1 MLSTTILNHPRS
13 PFPYPCYQLNI
24 RSPLTIHPQQSS
36 SDLCSVYTRGQ
47 QTSSMSSTLV
57 GSTTTP
63 RSRIP
68 SFTGTTAR
76 RNGTSTTTNRS
87 AWLQPSSFP
96 QAPVQPTRMSCILS
110 PSPPLTPHPLQFST
124 SPSFI
129 SAYEH
134 LPNLANAS
142 KCLQTALSIPPTPHP
157 SKTASLSRSTR
168 LRVRNHQCRPV
179 PLRPHWQH
187 TLTLMLTSSEPSQKG
202 SSQPSLDATPKK
214 TSKSITSKNKSAGS
228 TIVSSTMKTYSN
240 APPMDISRTM
250 DEYLTSSF
258 PSATGSSN

>member
-1 MLSTTILNHPRS
+1 M
-13 PFPYPCYQLNI
+13 
-24 RSPLTIHPQQSS
+24 
-36 SDLCSVYTRGQ
+36 
-47 QTSSMSSTLV
+47 
-57 GSTTTP
+57 P

-76 RNGTSTTTNRS
+76 RNGASTTTNRS

-96 QAPVQPTRMSCILS
+96 QAPVQLTRMSRILS
-110 PSPPLTPHPLQFST
+110 PSLPLTPHPLQSST

-129 SAYEH
+129 LAYEH
-134 LPNLANAS
+134 PPNLANTP
-142 KCLQTALSIPPTPHP
+142 KCLQTALSIPPTPHLL
-157 SKTASLSRSTR
+157 KTASLSWSAWS
-168 LRVRNHQCRPV
+168 RVRNHVCHPV

-187 TLTLMLTSSEPSQKG
+187 TLTSMPTSSKPSQKG
-202 SSQPSLDATPKK
+202 SLQPLLDMTPKK
-214 TSKSITSKNKSAGS
+214 TSKSIASKNKSAGS

-240 APPMDISRTM
+240 TPPTDISRMM